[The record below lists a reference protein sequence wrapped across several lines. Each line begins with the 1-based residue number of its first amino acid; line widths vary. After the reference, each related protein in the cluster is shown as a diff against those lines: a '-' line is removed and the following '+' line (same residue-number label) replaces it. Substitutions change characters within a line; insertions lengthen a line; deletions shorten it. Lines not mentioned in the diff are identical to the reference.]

1 MEANERVEKQ
11 PGNRSGW
18 IIIYFNSITKIAG
31 FQQRGNPILPGYI
44 IANDC
49 NELLK
54 SFAGKG
60 FMGIYL

>member
-18 IIIYFNSITKIAG
+18 IIFYFNSRTKIAG
-31 FQQRGNPILPGYI
+31 FHQRGNLKLAGDIM
-44 IANDC
+44 ANGC

-54 SFAGKG
+54 PFTGNG
-60 FMGIYL
+60 FRCIYL